1 MKHLLIAALLLLPG
15 ACATDAGW
23 RESQALAFSSAHA
36 GAPISNFR
44 FFGRLDGWTPLGDSA
59 LAVWTR
65 PNQAYL
71 LDLSGRCPDLEFAS
85 AITLSS
91 QLSSVYARFDKVLPL
106 GRALGVSPMPCY
118 IRQIRPLDV
127 ASLKAAEREI
137 RRSAATS
144 PRED

>member
-1 MKHLLIAALLLLPG
+1 MKRLLIVVLLLLAG
-15 ACATDAGW
+15 ACATDAGL
-23 RESQALAFSSAHA
+23 RESQRLALYSAHA
-36 GAPISNFR
+36 GAPLPNFR

-71 LDLSGRCPDLEFAS
+71 LELNGRCPDLEFAS

-106 GRALGVSPMPCY
+106 GPAPGVSPMPCY

-144 PRED
+144 ARED